1 MDDYRVKVGWRT
13 HPKRVKL
20 QRRLGADAVLAVPD
34 LWEFCA
40 SSRTDGD
47 LSGMSDEDIA
57 IAAGYPGD
65 AAPWVSAL
73 LEIGLLVGKPGRLRI
88 HGWEEHNPYVA
99 SHSKR
104 VAKSKA
110 ANDAKRGK
118 RGPKDEVRFPPK
130 ATEGTSAGSEDTS
143 THEVGDLG
151 SPDGSPP
158 SPVPFP
164 DPLPVPLPIPG
175 EREVAA
181 GAAPSSSVRFTET
194 LLGVAPPP
202 KGKAKPSEERIE
214 RVRPIAFR
222 VLAWLSSRNGVPYE
236 TGREDTLRIA
246 RLLDDGYSVSDM
258 RKVIAYCA
266 EPKGS
271 GGKGWAG
278 DPAMADFLRPKTL
291 FGPNNFAD
299 YVAPARAWY
308 RDRHGDKALDEL
320 EMPPPRGAS

>member
-104 VAKSKA
+104 VAKSRA

-118 RGPKDEVRFPPK
+118 RGPKDEIQAPPPRG
-130 ATEGTSAGSEDTS
+130 EETSN
-143 THEVGDLG
+143 HEVGDQET
-151 SPDGSPP
+151 SDGSRP
-158 SPVPFP
+158 SPLPV
-164 DPLPVPLPIPG
+164 PLPVPLPIPG

-181 GAAPSSSVRFTET
+181 GAAHPPSVRFTET

-236 TGREDTLRIA
+236 TGREDVLRIA
-246 RLLDDGYSVSDM
+246 RLFDDGYSVSDM

-266 EPKGS
+266 APETE
-271 GGKGWAG
+271 GGKGWA
-278 DPAMADFLRPKTL
+278 ASEKMRAFLRPKTL